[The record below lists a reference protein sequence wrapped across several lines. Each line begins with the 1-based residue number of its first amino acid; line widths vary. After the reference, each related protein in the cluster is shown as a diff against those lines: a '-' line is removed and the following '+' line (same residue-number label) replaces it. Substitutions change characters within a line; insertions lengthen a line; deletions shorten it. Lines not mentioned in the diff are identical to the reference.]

1 MAVQDVWELTGGSS
15 MTLKGKGYYVWQIPN
30 CDAGNPVSI
39 AKFAAQANLSHVMI
53 KIADGPSWRYNYD
66 ETIHGVDL
74 IPPLVAEL
82 RKVGI
87 QPWGWHYVMGY
98 DPIGEA
104 RLAVS
109 RTRALGLDGYV
120 IDAEAEYKKKGRAA
134 AAKRFMQILRTG
146 LPDLPVALSSYR
158 YPKTHSTFPFNEF
171 LEMCDYAMPQVYF
184 EGAHNPEE
192 QLDRCVDQYM
202 SLSNARPIIPTAP
215 TYSRGSW
222 RPTKDE
228 IQRFFARSKELGLSA
243 ANAWS
248 WDNARRSSTLD
259 LWDAVAE
266 FNWDPPPPPPD
277 ISEQLIDSMN
287 KHDAS
292 RLADLYATR
301 AAHVTGERTVV
312 GVGAIRDWY
321 QTLFSQMMPRS
332 SFHLTGRSG
341 SGNSRHFTW
350 VAQADTGVVQNGN
363 DILGL
368 KDGKIHYHYTY
379 FSLSESSW

>member
-1 MAVQDVWELTGGSS
+1 
-15 MTLKGKGYYVWQIPN
+15 MTLKGKGYYIWQIPN

-39 AKFAAQANLSHVMI
+39 ASIAAKAKLSHVLI

-66 ETIHGVDL
+66 ETMNGIDL
-74 IPPLVAEL
+74 VPPLVAEL

-87 QPWGWHYVMGY
+87 QAWGWHYVLGY

-120 IDAEAEYKKKGRAA
+120 IDAEAEYKKKGRAQA
-134 AAKRFMQILRTG
+134 ARRFMEIFRTG
-146 LPDLPVALSSYR
+146 LPDLPVALSTYR
-158 YPKTHSTFPFNEF
+158 YPKTHAEFPYTEF
-171 LEMCDYAMPQVYF
+171 LEFCDYAMPQVYF

-192 QLDRCVDQYM
+192 QLDRSVEQYM
-202 SLSNARPIIPTAP
+202 SLVNARPVIPTAP
-215 TYSRGSW
+215 TYGRGSW

-228 IQRFFARSKELGLSA
+228 IQRFLTRTKELGLSA
-243 ANAWS
+243 INAWS
-248 WDNARRSSTLD
+248 WDNARRSSYME

-277 ISEQLIDSMN
+277 ISERLINRMN
-287 KHDAS
+287 QHDAS
-292 RLADLYATR
+292 KLSKLYATR
-301 AAHVTGERTVV
+301 AAHVTGKRTVV
-312 GVGAIRDWY
+312 GVGSIRDWY
-321 QTLFSQMMPRS
+321 QTLFSKLLPRS
-332 SFHLTGRSG
+332 KFRLTGRSG

-350 VAQADTGVVQNGN
+350 TASAETGVVRNGN
-363 DILGL
+363 DVLGL

-379 FSLSESSW
+379 FTLEPGW